1 MLRSTMKMFKAFDYF
16 QTSISPLYQL
26 YNI

>member
-1 MLRSTMKMFKAFDYF
+1 MKMFKAFDYF